1 MNRSTSAESMNGP
14 QSPESYTS
22 NSPASVYS
30 DATTTSNS
38 NSISNGGFPVTQFS
52 FTPEGWFDEP
62 PRVSVPGAKCQ
73 VCGELAGKHSAYGGR
88 VCPSCRAFFRRSVQ
102 TKYYEIFACSK
113 GEKCTITLSSRKT
126 CKYCRFKKCLQV
138 RFQSTKLSNFV
149 RIKKHPF
156 SFVMH
161 EPPCTQDR
169 VFICDISHIKPK
181 YCWIGQYEFQF
192 ILLYCIVTDN
202 AVSAKS
208 TKYSFLFG
216 LWLDLYW
223 FVNQFWKVDLDW
235 QP

>member
-1 MNRSTSAESMNGP
+1 MIENLNILRDNCSRPFLVLQLQYLHFIDGIISLIRLCPVNRSTSAESMNGP

-22 NSPASVYS
+22 NSPASVCS

-102 TKYYEIFACSK
+102 TKYFEIFACSK

-138 RFQSTKLSNFV
+138 RFQSTKFSNFS
-149 RIKKHPF
+149 KKHPF
-156 SFVMH
+156 PFKMLCMNHLVLKIECLFV
-161 EPPCTQDR
+161 T
-169 VFICDISHIKPK
+169 FYI
-181 YCWIGQYEFQF
+181 
-192 ILLYCIVTDN
+192 
-202 AVSAKS
+202 
-208 TKYSFLFG
+208 
-216 LWLDLYW
+216 
-223 FVNQFWKVDLDW
+223 
-235 QP
+235 